1 MGASVAVKGPANG
14 PRLAGAVPVEA
25 VPAGGGSRSESG
37 GGGAGEAEARMEEE
51 GSKLVRMS
59 LVSQHVSV
67 APGGETW
74 LGVRFE
80 IKDGWHTYWRNSGDS
95 GMPPTFEFAV
105 EPAGALEIGEVQW
118 PAPRRHLSAGD
129 ILDYVYEGT
138 VIHWFKARVSDGVK
152 AGDSIKV
159 TCDSTWLVCKE
170 ACLPGEG
177 AASMTI
183 GVGETRES
191 SEERLPGSRRGL
203 LPVSADDQLGVAWK
217 GDVLEVRDAWGS
229 GRAPMEFFPF
239 GEEGDIVPNDLVK
252 SGESKSGV
260 LRFRFDGEDLK
271 RGGKVRGVVRVEYWR
286 VVPDAGTRAYLLE
299 VPVRPRSE

>member
-1 MGASVAVKGPANG
+1 MAVKGPANG

-25 VPAGGGSRSESG
+25 VPAGGGG
-37 GGGAGEAEARMEEE
+37 GVGAAEAEERMEEE
-51 GSKLVRMS
+51 GSKLVKMS

-80 IKDGWHTYWRNSGDS
+80 ITTGWHTYWRNSGDS

-105 EPAGALEIGEVQW
+105 EPAGALEIGEAQW
-118 PAPRRHLSAGD
+118 PAPQRHLSAGD

-138 VIHWFKARVSDGVK
+138 VIHWFKARVSDSVK

-183 GVGETRES
+183 GVGEMRES
-191 SEERLPGSRRGL
+191 SEERLPGDRRGM
-203 LPVSADDQLGVAWK
+203 LPVDAADRLGIAWK
-217 GDVLEVRDAWGS
+217 GDVLEVRDNWGS
-229 GRAPMEFFPF
+229 GGAPMEFFPF
-239 GEEGDIVPNDLVK
+239 AEEGDIVPNDLLK

-260 LRFRFDGEDLK
+260 MRFRFDGEDLK
-271 RGGKVRGVVRVEYWR
+271 RGGKVRGVVRVEYGR

-299 VPVRPRSE
+299 APVPQRAE